1 MAAPIKDPFFGE
13 ITLFTRLCID
23 MFETKDSLYLNS
35 PSYVNTPSYVIY
47 DITFRSILFVNVI

>member
-1 MAAPIKDPFFGE
+1 MMAAPIKDPFFGE

-35 PSYVNTPSYVIY
+35 PSYVNTIY

>member
-13 ITLFTRLCID
+13 ITLTRLCID

-35 PSYVNTPSYVIY
+35 ASYVNTPSYVIY